1 MVWCSAGR
9 IYLWV
14 CSSEH
19 QAGSRPQAGS
29 RQAGAGERG
38 QLALLGQALL
48 ALRYPM
54 YKTFVRKI
62 SLPRS
67 AGLSFCA
74 PPAARIHGCIGS
86 FQGRG
91 ILVSGTPQSV
101 RSRAVSWPRSLP
113 GGHSNRGTTPDRGR
127 GGFFGIPDA
136 EVEYSDVL
144 ALYVLSRKFFWRSRT
159 LRSNQAPTRR
169 NTAATQKAV

>member
-1 MVWCSAGR
+1 M
-9 IYLWV
+9 
-14 CSSEH
+14 
-19 QAGSRPQAGS
+19 
-29 RQAGAGERG
+29 
-38 QLALLGQALL
+38 LGQALL

-91 ILVSGTPQSV
+91 ILVFGDASIPALRNQPVALV
-101 RSRAVSWPRSLP
+101 RRHLIFLDCAGDGGLRVRRIVDDADQLRGRALDVVDGP
-113 GGHSNRGTTPDRGR
+113 GIQLLLLGRLLGHSDGYNTRSTVRGIEMGPRH
-127 GGFFGIPDA
+127 
-136 EVEYSDVL
+136 L
-144 ALYVLSRKFFWRSRT
+144 
-159 LRSNQAPTRR
+159 QARPPPT
-169 NTAATQKAV
+169 V

>member
-1 MVWCSAGR
+1 M
-9 IYLWV
+9 
-14 CSSEH
+14 
-19 QAGSRPQAGS
+19 
-29 RQAGAGERG
+29 
-38 QLALLGQALL
+38 LGQALL

-101 RSRAVSWPRSLP
+101 PQPRRQLAALTSGRAFEQR
-113 GGHSNRGTTPDRGR
+113 H
-127 GGFFGIPDA
+127 DA
-136 EVEYSDVL
+136 
-144 ALYVLSRKFFWRSRT
+144 
-159 LRSNQAPTRR
+159 
-169 NTAATQKAV
+169 